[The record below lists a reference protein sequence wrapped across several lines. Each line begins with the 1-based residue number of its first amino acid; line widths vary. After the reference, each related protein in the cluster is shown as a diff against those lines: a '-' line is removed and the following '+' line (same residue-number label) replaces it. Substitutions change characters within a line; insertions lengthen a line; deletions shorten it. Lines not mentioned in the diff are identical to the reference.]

1 MHLFATTQG
10 GGNGVFASSLR
21 RPDTRLSI
29 VSAFLSAR
37 LSDLL
42 SALLIWMIRFR
53 CNWFTAI
60 CLPSLSIMSACLSVF
75 VCSNADCNWFIL
87 CSVDCVCSLSVCVCG
102 CLIINW
108 SNWFIH
114 QSLITPAYKDHPA
127 PQPTAVLQF
136 WWHDLW
142 TFLWHFKYKWSELLF
157 DDKYLI
163 VSYQEAEAGI
173 CTGGLKQYNF

>member
-1 MHLFATTQG
+1 MALVYVSTMAAMHCSSEQPKNKRRSTAYGRNTFEPPFDASPPRSPVHQKSLFGKMHLFATTQG

-29 VSAFLSAR
+29 ASAFLSAR

-102 CLIINW
+102 CLLINW
-108 SNWFIH
+108 SN
-114 QSLITPAYKDHPA
+114 
-127 PQPTAVLQF
+127 
-136 WWHDLW
+136 
-142 TFLWHFKYKWSELLF
+142 
-157 DDKYLI
+157 
-163 VSYQEAEAGI
+163 
-173 CTGGLKQYNF
+173 